1 MKWDDIQVFLAAFHA
16 GSTAGA
22 ARELGLNQSTVSRR
36 LTALETE
43 LGFRL
48 FDRIPGGLVPTT
60 SALDALASA
69 EAMRSA
75 AHRLTA
81 ELQDRDQ
88 RVAGTVRV
96 AMFTQLARAFIVPK
110 LPELLTAHPG
120 LRIEF
125 VESTLVSDLARREA
139 DLAVRLVPPQ
149 SGDLV
154 YKRIGSFG
162 FGVYVSRHASGID
175 PDRPPSLDAL
185 RWIRW
190 DESMSFLPESRW
202 QRQVAPSAEVVL
214 TSMDQGTIL
223 TAVEAGLGAAVL
235 AVPLAGR
242 HPELVEIH
250 PGSVADLS
258 QPIYLVAHR
267 ALRHL
272 PRYDVV
278 WRFIAK
284 LLAEAAEE
292 AAR

>member
-96 AMFTQLARAFIVPK
+96 AMFTQLARAFIVPR
-110 LPELLTAHPG
+110 LPDLLTAHPG

-154 YKRIGSFG
+154 YKRLGSFG
-162 FGVYVSRHASGID
+162 FGVYVSKHASGID
-175 PDRPPSLDAL
+175 PDRPPPLDGL

-190 DESMSFLPESRW
+190 DESMSFLPESQW

-235 AVPLAGR
+235 AIPLAER
-242 HPELVEIH
+242 HPDLVEIH
-250 PGSVADLS
+250 PESAADLS
-258 QPIYLVAHR
+258 QPVYLVAHR

-284 LLAEAAEE
+284 LLTEAAEE
-292 AAR
+292 ASR